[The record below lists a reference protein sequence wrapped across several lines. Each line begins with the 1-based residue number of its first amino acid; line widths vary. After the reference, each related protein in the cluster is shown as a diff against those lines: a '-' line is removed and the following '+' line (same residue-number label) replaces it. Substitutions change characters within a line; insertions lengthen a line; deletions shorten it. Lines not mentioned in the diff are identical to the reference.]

1 MAIYHLSVKPIQRS
15 KGRSATA
22 SAAYRSGERIADQRT
37 GERHD
42 YSKRHGVEVSQI
54 ITPDGNEIVRAD
66 LWNLAEA
73 AEKRKDSTTA
83 REYEIA
89 LPSELDPEQRK
100 ELALEFGRLIVARHG
115 VAVDI
120 AIHTPTEKGDQRNH
134 HAHIMATTR
143 KFENGQLTAKSDFDL
158 SDRDRKKKGLPGRK
172 QELLAIREEWEKL
185 VNQALAR
192 AGKKEKISHRKLEAQ
207 GIERAPTVHLGPA
220 ATAMER
226 KGIKTERG
234 ELNRQ
239 ALADPA
245 REIFEELDQL
255 KKQESGIRGARARY
269 AEEKARRIAE
279 EEERIKKYE
288 LEILGERGK
297 AAARGE
303 ERARAGIQ
311 ENYGE
316 AFNSGA
322 DERISQEEGARDQ
335 SQSGTGRLAP
345 GSDRVARAGKGF
357 TEQVQAGMGTQAGT
371 GAGNQVDQAG
381 NESFKPANGTTESRP
396 EEYGTGVG
404 EFGGRPE
411 RAFEQGEAGS
421 LQSGSGCNRPAQ
433 QAVGSDQRAGSESRF
448 TLKIRELEKRILRL
462 AQEYRSIV
470 DMLAMGRKGRGQR
483 QAEQEVESVKEAPRR
498 PRM

>member
-37 GERHD
+37 GEKHD
-42 YSKRHGVEVSQI
+42 YSKRHGVEISQL
-54 ITPDGNEIVRAD
+54 ITPDGNEIARAD

-115 VAVDI
+115 VAVDV
-120 AIHTPTEKGDQRNH
+120 AIHMPTEKGDQRNH

-192 AGKKEKISHRKLEAQ
+192 AGKQEKISHKNLEEQ
-207 GIERAPTVHLGPA
+207 GIERLPTVHLGPA

-234 ELNRQ
+234 DLNRQ
-239 ALADPA
+239 VLADPA

-255 KKQESGIRGARARY
+255 KKQEAGISGAMARY
-269 AEEKARRIAE
+269 TEEKIRRANE

-288 LEILGERGK
+288 LEIFEERGS
-297 AAARGE
+297 AARGE
-303 ERARAGIQ
+303 ERAGAGIQ

-316 AFNSGA
+316 AFDSGA
-322 DERISQEEGARDQ
+322 DERISQTEGARDQ
-335 SQSGTGRLAP
+335 NQSGTDRFAA
-345 GSDRVARAGKGF
+345 GSNRAARAGKGF
-357 TEQVQAGMGTQAGT
+357 TEQVQTRMGTQAGT

-381 NESFKPANGTTESRP
+381 NESFKPANGTAENRS
-396 EEYGTGVG
+396 EEYGTGAG

-411 RAFEQGEAGS
+411 RAFKQGEAGS
-421 LQSGSGCNRPAQ
+421 LQSSSGCNRRTQ
-433 QAVGSDQRAGSESRF
+433 QALGSDQGAGSESRF
-448 TLKIRELEKRILRL
+448 TLKIREIEERILRL
-462 AQEYRSIV
+462 AQEYRNIV
-470 DMLAMGRKGRGQR
+470 DLLAIGRKGGGQR
-483 QAEQEVESVKEAPRR
+483 QAEQDAENVKEAPRR
-498 PRM
+498 PRI